1 MKNNFASSWLS
12 PTFINKRLN
21 TGNLWGKSFLGVMDG
36 GECAIGNVRILKAP
50 GHIAPP
56 EGNHLKNGK
65 NKNLVLNQ

>member
-1 MKNNFASSWLS
+1 M
-12 PTFINKRLN
+12 
-21 TGNLWGKSFLGVMDG
+21 GKFFLGVMEG